1 MELMINDSSPNMII
15 TAANDEEHIR
25 QGGVC
30 WKYVPNMS
38 YVYVL
43 GYNLDL
49 WLICVRFELWNLD
62 LIYKDT

>member
-30 WKYVPNMS
+30 
-38 YVYVL
+38 
-43 GYNLDL
+43 
-49 WLICVRFELWNLD
+49 
-62 LIYKDT
+62 